1 MKRFYVI
8 FFAICALFS
17 AVMYLSVWWMLA
29 GIAATMMYVAYR
41 FYAVR
46 LQAIEAR
53 NDGLQQQVE
62 QLHSQLDNSI
72 LKEQRTSKEAEQ
84 VKQTKKDLLAIMSH
98 EIRTPMNGVMGMAS
112 LLSGTS
118 LTKEQSEYAET
129 IRSCSENLLIRVN
142 DILVNDILQFAKL
155 DQNGVQLENKD
166 FDLRNC
172 LEEVLD
178 MFSSKTGA
186 AGLEL
191 ISYIDENVPEQ
202 VTGDSR
208 RLRQVLT
215 NLLEN
220 AVKFTREGEIF
231 VGIHLLRAL
240 EDQKIELAFEV
251 RDTGAGIPADQAE
264 QIFNG
269 IPGLEMPDANGEES
283 TGLGLV
289 VCKKLVEMMEGWIT
303 IQSEPGRGSTFTFAM
318 PLNLSLRSRSDR
330 TQQDLMVSLK
340 GKRVLVI
347 DDNSTSRDSLLKQLG
362 NWKLLPVAA
371 DSGNQALEILA
382 GEAGFDLV
390 LTDLD
395 MPGMDGIRLAR
406 SVREI
411 HPSLPVILMNRPG
424 DERYKQEA
432 ELFSSVLTKPVRQYM
447 LRDHILGIF
456 AHINNPFP
464 DKQNTMSILSENFS
478 QQFPLRILVAE
489 DNLIN
494 QKIAIKILGKLGY
507 QPALARN
514 GKEVLEMVSHE
525 HYDMILMDV
534 QMPEMDGF
542 EATRMLRSCL
552 EIQPVIIAMTAN
564 AMQGDR
570 DACMQSG
577 MDDYISKPIE
587 MKELLAQLEKWGQVV
602 KNKKQISA

>member
-570 DACMQSG
+570 DACMQAG

-587 MKELLAQLEKWGQVV
+587 MKELLAQLEKW
-602 KNKKQISA
+602 